1 MNLNLNLTIDE
12 LNAIV
17 GILAQR
23 PFMEVHLLLKK
34 ITEQAAPQ
42 LPPQE
47 EPDNGVR
54 D

>member
-42 LPPQE
+42 LQGEQE
-47 EPDNGVR
+47 QPDGVR

>member
-1 MNLNLNLTIDE
+1 MNVKLEFTLEE

-17 GILAQR
+17 GILAHR
-23 PFMEVHLLLKK
+23 PFMEVHMLLKK

-47 EPDNGVR
+47 EPENASGD
-54 D
+54 

>member
-1 MNLNLNLTIDE
+1 MNVDLKLSLEELNL
-12 LNAIV
+12 IV

-47 EPDNGVR
+47 QDDAVR

>member
-1 MNLNLNLTIDE
+1 MNVDLKLTLED

-47 EPDNGVR
+47 QEELQGN
-54 D
+54 